1 MDARKAFDRFEKSGA
16 GFLPIVLLSAIAI
29 AATAGVFHIA
39 KQLRIIPPYAVTV
52 LGALVAKSS
61 GYGNQL
67 EPITEAEER
76 EAKFTKVVFD
86 RKLLEE
92 QYAYIGAFYRSRGR
106 VCHVYVDLQNRTQVT
121 AYRWSEE
128 ALQTGTD
135 GKKTVPAGF
144 IFTSYTEDGRVIR
157 TVHGDIEPL
166 QGPWV
171 STEPVEGPGNASE
184 LIEAL
189 RTRHLE
195 RIANETLRELT
206 TENTIS
212 IAREQSDRTGAWLM
226 SQAPLT
232 VEKLETLSDIPVFG
246 KKAKP
251 KDKAAFLVGFCD
263 GAADDADRVALE
275 SWNRELQAQGKPA
288 VAAEDVVVIHAMT
301 NRFHLI
307 NRVLPQDDTDE
318 QEKIRKQMIAR
329 LGASV
334 GNLMDGQEPSQEAL
348 AEMLQALDPLS
359 APTLSGEIQQP
370 FAAKFYLRK
379 GSPRGAESAGP
390 SSPPSSSQ
398 AEATADR

>member
-1 MDARKAFDRFEKSGA
+1 MDASKAFDRFEKSGA

-29 AATAGVFHIA
+29 AATAGVFHFA
-39 KQLRIIPPYAVTV
+39 QQLRLIPPYAVTV

-76 EAKFTKVVFD
+76 EAKFTKLVFD

-92 QYAYIGAFYRSRGR
+92 QYAYIGAFHRSRGR

-128 ALQTGTD
+128 ASKEGTD
-135 GKKTVPAGF
+135 AKKKVPAGF

-157 TVHGDIEPL
+157 TVHADIEPL

-171 STEPVEGPGNASE
+171 STEPVEGPGDASG

-206 TENTIS
+206 SDNTVS

-232 VEKLETLSDIPVFG
+232 VEKLETLSDAPVFG

-263 GAADDADRVALE
+263 GVADDADRVAFE
-275 SWNRELQAQGKPA
+275 AWNRELQAQGKPA

-307 NRVLPQDDTDE
+307 NRVLPEEDTDE

-334 GNLMDGQEPSQEAL
+334 GNLMDGQEPPQEAL
-348 AEMLQALDPLS
+348 AKMLQMLDPLS
-359 APTLSGEIQQP
+359 APTLTGEIQQP
-370 FAAKFYLRK
+370 FPAKFFLRK
-379 GSPRGAESAGP
+379 GPAREVEAVDQA
-390 SSPPSSSQ
+390 SSQSSS
-398 AEATADR
+398 APATSADR